1 MKALFFSLFI
11 LISIP
16 GFAQEISTMD
26 FVKTVDENREELIYY
41 YENNWKVLR
50 DIALEKGYIES
61 YELMTILEG
70 STSGFDVILVTRYK
84 NEDEFNKAE
93 ERFQA
98 IIEEV
103 QKSGGLKLLND
114 LKPGEF
120 RSLEFYATT
129 KTMFSPDSK

>member
-26 FVKTVDENREELIYY
+26 FVKTVDENREELVFY

-61 YELMTILEG
+61 YELMTTLED
-70 STSGFDVILVTRYK
+70 SDSGFDVILVTRYK
-84 NEDEFNKAE
+84 NEDEYNKAE
-93 ERFQA
+93 ERFQG

-103 QKSGGLKLLND
+103 QKKGGLKLLNN

-129 KTMFSPDSK
+129 KTMFSPRSK

>member
-1 MKALFFSLFI
+1 MKALFLSLFI

-61 YELMTILEG
+61 YELMTTFED
-70 STSGFDVILVTRYK
+70 SDSGFDVILVTRYK
-84 NEDEFNKAE
+84 NEDEYNKAE
-93 ERFQA
+93 ERFQG

-129 KTMFSPDSK
+129 KTMFSSSSK